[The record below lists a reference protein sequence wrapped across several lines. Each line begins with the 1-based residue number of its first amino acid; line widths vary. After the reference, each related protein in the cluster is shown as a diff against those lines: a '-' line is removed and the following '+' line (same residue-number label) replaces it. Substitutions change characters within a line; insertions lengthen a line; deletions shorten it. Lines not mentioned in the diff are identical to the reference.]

1 MKKFCLLIFICIF
14 FLLISCENDVPQNV
28 APHESVKTA
37 NVLYTTDGE
46 AILIEG
52 SLRIH
57 ASTTEGFKTGSRAEG
72 LGFIVDSGIL
82 GVSEVKLSLNGN
94 NVSEDQDGSITAVAY
109 ASDYET
115 YYIFTY
121 EEKQYL
127 VSTDSLIGA
136 GTELKTL
143 SLDWVD
149 VTTETLYLGEDEMPY
164 HGAVWYAEDG
174 GKTYY
179 KIFGLDM

>member
-1 MKKFCLLIFICIF
+1 MKKFCLFVFICIF

-57 ASTTEGFKTGSRAEG
+57 ASTTEDFKTGSRAEG
-72 LGFIVDSGIL
+72 LGFLVDSDVL
-82 GVSEVKLSLNGN
+82 DVSDVKLTLNGN
-94 NVSEDQDGSITAVAY
+94 NVSEDQDGSISAVAY
-109 ASDYET
+109 ASEYTT

-127 VSTDSLIGA
+127 VTADTDIGA

-149 VTTETLYLGEDEMPY
+149 VTTETLYLGEDEMTN

-179 KIFGLDM
+179 KIFDLSI